1 VTNCAKRTA
10 NVVGHGVR
18 ADLLRG
24 GAVAV
29 AAPAVWPD
37 TATEGM
43 DVLKDRKRLSV
54 WLRIDYHH
62 IVCNLLFG
70 VYHRYM
76 DTGSAK
82 PACFR

>member
-1 VTNCAKRTA
+1 MANYAKRTA
-10 NVVGHGVR
+10 NVRGHGVR

-29 AAPAVWPD
+29 AAPAVWLD

-43 DVLKDRKRLSV
+43 DVLKGRKRLSV
-54 WLRIDYHH
+54 WLRIDYHQ

-76 DTGSAK
+76 DTGSTK